1 MSKHD
6 ILMRSYY
13 ERIIE
18 LDCVGQA
25 LISFYEKLPEEIL
38 SESNRLD

>member
-25 LISFYEKLPEEIL
+25 LIS
-38 SESNRLD
+38 